1 MTTVEQI
8 IKQCVNQASS
18 RIDLWSS
25 FIQSIKVKSM
35 AEIGVFRGDFASQI
49 LERPNSIIKYYMIDP
64 WRHLDDW
71 NKPANRDDDTFER
84 FLTETKE
91 KTDFASE
98 KRFVLRGKTSEVI
111 DEISDGE
118 LDFCYIDGD
127 HTLKGIAI
135 DLIRVFPKIRA
146 GGYIGGDDF
155 HPTIWQHGSRFEPT
169 LVFPFAVYFAEAV
182 GAHIYALPKAQFLI
196 EKSSAKSY
204 AFFDLT
210 ERYHDIS
217 LINQVR
223 MAKVLKMK
231 VRNIFSLHVKLLRRA
246 KKWSI

>member
-1 MTTVEQI
+1 
-8 IKQCVNQASS
+8 
-18 RIDLWSS
+18 
-25 FIQSIKVKSM
+25 M

-49 LERPNSIIKYYMIDP
+49 LAGPNSIMKYYMIDP

-71 NKPANRDDDTFER
+71 NKPANEDDNTFER

-98 KRFVLRGKTSEVI
+98 KRSILRGKTTEVI
-111 DEISDGE
+111 DEISDNE

-135 DLIRVFPKIRA
+135 DLIRVFPKVRT

-155 HPTIWQHGSRFEPT
+155 HPTIWQHSSRFEPT

-196 EKSSAKSY
+196 HKNSVKSF

-210 ERYHDIS
+210 QCYHDIS

-223 MAKVLKMK
+223 MAQVLKKIM
-231 VRNIFSLHVKLLRRA
+231 RDIFSFHVKLLRRA
-246 KKWSI
+246 KRWSIRIADRIVAR